1 MVFGF
6 FRRRKKEEQ
15 KEKEDKTLSVKEL
28 RKLLKEG
35 KYGEIIKTLKDRYK
49 ENGELTAIYFEALVE
64 GGEREKALAV
74 LKEVGKENLPPSAVA
89 KLITQPEKEEKK
101 EGLFEKFKRGLKKTR
116 ELVGLNK
123 LFASHKEL
131 DEEFFEELEELLIKM
146 DVGVDTAVSL
156 VEEIRQKAGK
166 FKNLDGVKEYLK
178 KRFKEIL
185 KNCKGGLKFEGK
197 PAVVLFV
204 GINGS
209 GKTTSIGKLAHKLVR
224 EGKKVLI
231 IAADT
236 FRAAATEQLKT
247 WAERSGADFFGGE
260 EGSDPGAV
268 LYKGLEKAFS
278 EDYDIVLV
286 DTAGRLHTKEHLL
299 REMQK
304 LVKVVKKFD
313 QNQPSEILLVLD
325 ATIGQ
330 NSINQAKMFASAVDV
345 SGIVLTKLDGT
356 AKGGAIIPICKTL
369 KIPVKLVG
377 VGEGI
382 EDLEPFDP
390 DKFVEAMFS

>member
-6 FRRRKKEEQ
+6 FRRKKEK
-15 KEKEDKTLSVKEL
+15 KELPPVKEL

-35 KYGEIIKTLKDRYK
+35 KFKEVINLLEERYR
-49 ENGELTAIYFEALVE
+49 ENNELAAIYFEALV
-64 GGEREKALAV
+64 GAGKREEAKKV
-74 LKEVGKENLPPSAVA
+74 LEEIGKENLPPSAVA
-89 KLITQPEKEEKK
+89 KLLEPEKPK
-101 EGLFEKFKRGLKKTR
+101 ESLFEKFKRGLKKTR
-116 ELVGLNK
+116 ELVGLGR
-123 LFASHKEL
+123 FFSSRREL
-131 DEEFFEELEELLIKM
+131 DEEFYEELEELLIKL

-156 VEEIRQKAGK
+156 VEEIRKKSGQ
-166 FKNLDGVKEYLK
+166 FKDINDVKDFLK
-178 KRFKEIL
+178 RRFKEIL
-185 KNCKGGLKFEGK
+185 SDCRGELNLSKK
-197 PAVVLFV
+197 PSVVLFV
-204 GINGS
+204 GVNGS
-209 GKTTSIGKLAHKLVR
+209 GKTTSVGKLAYKLTK

-231 IAADT
+231 VAADT

-247 WAERSGADFFGGE
+247 WAERAEADFVGDR
-260 EGSDPGAV
+260 EGADPGAV
-268 LYKGLEKAFS
+268 LYRGLEKAFK
-278 EDYDIVLV
+278 ENYDVVLV

-313 QNQPSEILLVLD
+313 PEGPTEVLLVLD

-345 SGIVLTKLDGT
+345 SGIILTKLDGT
-356 AKGGAIIPICKTL
+356 AKGGAVVPICKNL

-382 EDLEPFDP
+382 EDLQPFDP
-390 DKFVEAMFS
+390 EKFVEAMFS

>member
-6 FRRRKKEEQ
+6 FRRKKKEQ
-15 KEKEDKTLSVKEL
+15 PLGVGEL

-35 KYGEIIKTLKDRYK
+35 KYSEVLKNLEGRYK
-49 ENGELTAIYFEALVE
+49 ENSELTAIYFEALVRSGKVE
-64 GGEREKALAV
+64 EAKKLLE
-74 LKEVGKENLPPSAVA
+74 EVGRENLPPSAVA
-89 KLITQPEKEEKK
+89 ELLTRGEEKK
-101 EGLFEKFKRGLKKTR
+101 EGLLEKFKRGLRKTR
-116 ELVGLNK
+116 ELVGLGR
-123 LFASHKEL
+123 LFAGGKKP
-131 DEEFFEELEELLIKM
+131 DEEFYEELEELLIKL
-146 DVGVDTAVSL
+146 DVGVDTAISL
-156 VEEIRQKAGK
+156 VEEIRNKH
-166 FKNLDGVKEYLK
+166 FKSLEEVKEYLK
-178 KRFKEIL
+178 GRFKEIL
-185 KNCKGGLKFEGK
+185 KNCRGDLNLEGK

-204 GINGS
+204 GVNGS
-209 GKTTSIGKLAHKLVR
+209 GKTTSIGKLAHRLV
-224 EGKKVLI
+224 GKRKRVLI

-236 FRAAATEQLKT
+236 FRAAAAEQLKT
-247 WAERSGADFFGGE
+247 WAERAKADFFGGK
-260 EGSDPGAV
+260 EGDDPGAV
-268 LYKGLEKAFS
+268 LYRGLEKAFS
-278 EDYDIVLV
+278 EGYDVVLV

-313 QNQPSEILLVLD
+313 EKQPSEILLVLD

-330 NSINQAKMFASAVDV
+330 NSINQAKLFASAVKV

-356 AKGGAIIPICKTL
+356 AKGGAVIPICKTL

>member
-6 FRRRKKEEQ
+6 FRRKKEKRE
-15 KEKEDKTLSVKEL
+15 LPSLKEL

-35 KYGEIIKTLKDRYK
+35 KFKEVIDLLKERYR
-49 ENGELTAIYFEALVE
+49 ENNELAAIYFEALV
-64 GGEREKALAV
+64 GAGKREEAKKV
-74 LKEVGKENLPPSAVA
+74 LEEIGKENLPPSAVA
-89 KLITQPEKEEKK
+89 KLLEPEKPK
-101 EGLFEKFKRGLKKTR
+101 ESLFEKFKRGLKKTR
-116 ELVGLNK
+116 ELVGLGK
-123 LFASHKEL
+123 LFSSKREL
-131 DEEFFEELEELLIKM
+131 DEEFYEELEELLIKL

-156 VEEIRQKAGK
+156 VEEIRKKSGQ
-166 FKNLDGVKEYLK
+166 FKDINDVKEYLK

-185 KNCKGGLKFEGK
+185 SDCRGK
-197 PAVVLFV
+197 LNLSKKPSVVLFV
-204 GINGS
+204 GVNGS
-209 GKTTSIGKLAHKLVR
+209 GKTTSVGKLAYKLTK

-231 IAADT
+231 VAADT

-247 WAERSGADFFGGE
+247 WAERAKADFVGDGE
-260 EGSDPGAV
+260 GADPGAV
-268 LYKGLEKAFS
+268 LYRGLEKAFK
-278 EDYDIVLV
+278 ENYDAVLV

-304 LVKVVKKFD
+304 LVRVVKKFD
-313 QNQPSEILLVLD
+313 PEGPAEVLLVLD

-345 SGIVLTKLDGT
+345 SGIILTKLDGT
-356 AKGGAIIPICKTL
+356 AKGGAVVPICKNL

>member
-6 FRRRKKEEQ
+6 FRRKKTQ
-15 KEKEDKTLSVKEL
+15 KPLSVGDL

-35 KYGEIIKTLKDRYK
+35 KYKDVINSIKERYK
-49 ENGELTAIYFEALVE
+49 ENQELTQIYFEALV
-64 GGEREKALAV
+64 KANHMEEAKKL

-89 KLITQPEKEEKK
+89 LLMEEPKK
-101 EGLFEKFKRGLKKTR
+101 ESLLEKFKRGLKKTR
-116 ELVGLNK
+116 QLLK
-123 LFASHKEL
+123 LDSFFKQHKEV
-131 DEEFFEELEELLIKM
+131 DEEFYEQLEELLIKL
-146 DVGVDTAVSL
+146 DVGVDTALNL
-156 VEEIRQKAGK
+156 VEEIREKK
-166 FKNLDGVKEYLK
+166 FTNVEEVKNFLK

-185 KNCKGGLKFEGK
+185 KNCKGEFQLKGK
-197 PAVVLFV
+197 PSVVMFV
-204 GINGS
+204 GVNGS
-209 GKTTSIGKLAHKLVR
+209 GKTTSIGKLAYKLKKG
-224 EGKKVLI
+224 GKKVLI
-231 IAADT
+231 VAADT

-247 WAERSGADFFGGE
+247 WADRAGVDFVGDREGA
-260 EGSDPGAV
+260 DPGAV
-268 LYKGLEKAFS
+268 LYKGLQKAFS
-278 EDYDIVLV
+278 ENYDVVLV

-313 QNQPSEILLVLD
+313 QSQPSEVLLVLD

-330 NSINQAKMFASAVDV
+330 NSLNQAKMFASAVDV

-356 AKGGAIIPICKTL
+356 AKGGAIIPICKNL
-369 KIPVKLVG
+369 KIPVKFVG

-390 DKFVEAMFS
+390 EKFVEAMFE

>member
-6 FRRRKKEEQ
+6 FRRKKTQ
-15 KEKEDKTLSVKEL
+15 KPLSVGDL

-35 KYGEIIKTLKDRYK
+35 KYKDVINSLKERYK
-49 ENGELTAIYFEALVE
+49 ENQELTQIYFEALV
-64 GGEREKALAV
+64 KANHIEEAKKL

-89 KLITQPEKEEKK
+89 LLMEEPKK
-101 EGLFEKFKRGLKKTR
+101 ESLLEKFKRGLKKTR
-116 ELVGLNK
+116 QLLK
-123 LFASHKEL
+123 LDSFFKQHKEV
-131 DEEFFEELEELLIKM
+131 DEEFYEQLEELLIKL
-146 DVGVDTAVSL
+146 DVGVDTAVNL
-156 VEEIRQKAGK
+156 VEEIREKK
-166 FKNLDGVKEYLK
+166 FTNVEEVKDFLK

-185 KNCKGGLKFEGK
+185 KNCKGEFQLQGI
-197 PAVVLFV
+197 PAVVMFV
-204 GINGS
+204 GVNGS
-209 GKTTSIGKLAHKLVR
+209 GKTTSIGKLAYKLKKG
-224 EGKKVLI
+224 GKKVLI
-231 IAADT
+231 VAADT

-247 WAERSGADFFGGE
+247 WADRAGVDFVGDREGA
-260 EGSDPGAV
+260 DPGAV
-268 LYKGLEKAFS
+268 LYKGLQKAFS
-278 EDYDIVLV
+278 ENYDVVLV

-313 QNQPSEILLVLD
+313 QSQPSEVLLVLD

-330 NSINQAKMFASAVDV
+330 NSLNQAKMFASAVDV

-356 AKGGAIIPICKTL
+356 AKGGAIIPICKNL
-369 KIPVKLVG
+369 KIPVKFVG

-390 DKFVEAMFS
+390 EKFVEAMFE

>member
-6 FRRRKKEEQ
+6 FRRKKTQ
-15 KEKEDKTLSVKEL
+15 KPLSVGDL

-35 KYGEIIKTLKDRYK
+35 KYKDVINSIKERYK
-49 ENGELTAIYFEALVE
+49 ENQELTQIYFEALV
-64 GGEREKALAV
+64 KANHMEEAKKL

-89 KLITQPEKEEKK
+89 LLMEEPKK
-101 EGLFEKFKRGLKKTR
+101 ESLLEKFKRGLKKTR
-116 ELVGLNK
+116 QLLK
-123 LFASHKEL
+123 LDSFFKQHKEV
-131 DEEFFEELEELLIKM
+131 DEEFYEQLEELLIKL
-146 DVGVDTAVSL
+146 DVGVDTALNL
-156 VEEIRQKAGK
+156 VEEIREKK
-166 FKNLDGVKEYLK
+166 FANVEEVKNFLK

-185 KNCKGGLKFEGK
+185 KNCKGEFQLKGK
-197 PAVVLFV
+197 PSVVMFV
-204 GINGS
+204 GVNGS
-209 GKTTSIGKLAHKLVR
+209 GKTTSIGKLAYKLKKG
-224 EGKKVLI
+224 GKKVLI
-231 IAADT
+231 VAADT

-247 WAERSGADFFGGE
+247 WADRAGVDFVGDREGA
-260 EGSDPGAV
+260 DPGAV
-268 LYKGLEKAFS
+268 LYKGLQKAFS
-278 EDYDIVLV
+278 ENYDVVLV

-313 QNQPSEILLVLD
+313 QSQPSEVLLVLD

-330 NSINQAKMFASAVDV
+330 NSLNQAKLFASAVDV

-356 AKGGAIIPICKTL
+356 AKGGAIIPICKNL
-369 KIPVKLVG
+369 KIPVKFVG

-390 DKFVEAMFS
+390 EKFVEAMFE

>member
-6 FRRRKKEEQ
+6 FRRKKTQ
-15 KEKEDKTLSVKEL
+15 KPLSVGDL

-35 KYGEIIKTLKDRYK
+35 KYKDVINSIKERYK
-49 ENGELTAIYFEALVE
+49 ENQELTQIYFEALV
-64 GGEREKALAV
+64 KANHMEEAKKL

-89 KLITQPEKEEKK
+89 LLMEEPKK
-101 EGLFEKFKRGLKKTR
+101 ESLLEKFKRGLKKTR
-116 ELVGLNK
+116 QLLK
-123 LFASHKEL
+123 LDSFFKQHKEV
-131 DEEFFEELEELLIKM
+131 DEEFYEQLEELLIKL
-146 DVGVDTAVSL
+146 DVGVDTALNL
-156 VEEIRQKAGK
+156 VEEIREKK
-166 FKNLDGVKEYLK
+166 FTNVEEVKNFLK

-185 KNCKGGLKFEGK
+185 KNCKGEFQLKGK
-197 PAVVLFV
+197 PSVVMFV
-204 GINGS
+204 GVNGS
-209 GKTTSIGKLAHKLVR
+209 GKTTSLGKLAYKLKKG
-224 EGKKVLI
+224 GKKVLI
-231 IAADT
+231 VAADT

-247 WAERSGADFFGGE
+247 WADRAGVDFVGDREGA
-260 EGSDPGAV
+260 DPGAV
-268 LYKGLEKAFS
+268 LYKGLQKAFS
-278 EDYDIVLV
+278 ENYDVVLV

-313 QNQPSEILLVLD
+313 QSQPSEVLLVLD

-330 NSINQAKMFASAVDV
+330 NSLNQAKMFASAVDV

-356 AKGGAIIPICKTL
+356 AKGGAIIPICKNL
-369 KIPVKLVG
+369 KIPVKFVG

-390 DKFVEAMFS
+390 EKFVEAMFE

>member
-6 FRRRKKEEQ
+6 FRRKREKKQ
-15 KEKEDKTLSVKEL
+15 LSVKEL
-28 RKLLKEG
+28 RNLLKEG
-35 KYGEIIKTLKDRYK
+35 KYKDVIKHLEDKYK
-49 ENGELTAIYFEALVE
+49 ENNELLSIYFEALVLS
-64 GGEREKALAV
+64 GEREKAQKL

-89 KLITQPEKEEKK
+89 KLLEEEPKK
-101 EGLFEKFKRGLKKTR
+101 ESLFEKFKRGLKKTR
-116 ELVGLNK
+116 ELLGLSK
-123 LFASHKEL
+123 FFGSHKEL
-131 DEEFFEELEELLIKM
+131 NEEFYEQLEELLIKL
-146 DVGVDTAVSL
+146 DIGVDLAVNL
-156 VEEIRQKAGK
+156 VEEIRKKGNT
-166 FKNLDGVKEYLK
+166 FKGVDDVKEYLK

-185 KNCKGGLKFEGK
+185 SNCRGEFKLTKK
-197 PAVVLFV
+197 PSVVLFV
-204 GINGS
+204 GVNGS
-209 GKTTSIGKLAHKLVR
+209 GKTTTVGKLAYKLVR

-231 IAADT
+231 VAADT

-247 WAERSGADFFGGE
+247 WAQRSGADFVGDK
-260 EGSDPGAV
+260 EGADPGAV
-268 LYKGLEKAFS
+268 LYRGLKKAF
-278 EDYDIVLV
+278 EENYDVVLV

-313 QNQPSEILLVLD
+313 KEQPEEVLLVLD

-345 SGIVLTKLDGT
+345 TGIVLTKLDGT

-369 KIPVKLVG
+369 KVPVKFVG

-382 EDLEPFDP
+382 EDLQPFDP
-390 DKFVEAMFS
+390 DKFVEAMFA

>member
-6 FRRRKKEEQ
+6 FKRFRKGEEE
-15 KEKEDKTLSVKEL
+15 EKPLKVGEL

-35 KYGEIIKTLKDRYK
+35 KNKEVINLLKDRYK
-49 ENGELTAIYFEALVE
+49 ESNELTALYFEALVGAKKVE
-64 GGEREKALAV
+64 EAQRI
-74 LKEVGKENLPPSAVA
+74 LKEAGKENLPPSAVS
-89 KLITQPEKEEKK
+89 KLLELEQTAKK
-101 EGLFEKFKRGLKKTR
+101 ESLFEKFKRGLQKTR
-116 ELVGLNK
+116 EIVGLGK
-123 LFASHKEL
+123 LFASKREL
-131 DEEFFEELEELLIKM
+131 NEEFFEELEELLIKL
-146 DVGVDTAVSL
+146 DVGVNTAVEL
-156 VEEIRQKAGK
+156 VEEIRKKKNQ
-166 FKNLDGVKEYLK
+166 FKDLNSVKEYLK
-178 KRFKEIL
+178 RRFKEIL
-185 KNCKGGLKFEGK
+185 STCKGEFSLKGK

-209 GKTTSIGKLAHKLVR
+209 GKTTSIGKLAYKLVK

-231 IAADT
+231 IGADT
-236 FRAAATEQLKT
+236 FRAAATDQLKV
-247 WAERSGADFFGGE
+247 WAERSKADFIGGK

-268 LYKGLEKAFS
+268 LYKGLEKAFN
-278 EDYDIVLV
+278 ENYDVVLV

-304 LVKVVKKFD
+304 LVRVVKKFD
-313 QNQPSEILLVLD
+313 KEQPTEVLLVLD

-330 NSINQAKMFASAVDV
+330 NSINQAKLFASAVDIT
-345 SGIVLTKLDGT
+345 GIVLTKLDGT

-369 KIPVKLVG
+369 KIPVKFVG

-382 EDLEPFDP
+382 EDLEPFDA

>member
-6 FRRRKKEEQ
+6 FRRKKTQ
-15 KEKEDKTLSVKEL
+15 KPLSVGDL

-35 KYGEIIKTLKDRYK
+35 KYKDVINSIKERYK
-49 ENGELTAIYFEALVE
+49 ENQELTQIYFEALV
-64 GGEREKALAV
+64 KANHMEEAKKL

-89 KLITQPEKEEKK
+89 LLMEEPKK
-101 EGLFEKFKRGLKKTR
+101 ESLLEKFKRGLKKTR
-116 ELVGLNK
+116 QLLK
-123 LFASHKEL
+123 LDSFFKQHKEV
-131 DEEFFEELEELLIKM
+131 DEEFYEQLEELLIKL
-146 DVGVDTAVSL
+146 DVGVDTALNL
-156 VEEIRQKAGK
+156 VEEIREKK
-166 FKNLDGVKEYLK
+166 FANVEEVKNFLK

-185 KNCKGGLKFEGK
+185 KNCKGEFQLKGK
-197 PAVVLFV
+197 PSVVMFV
-204 GINGS
+204 GVNGS
-209 GKTTSIGKLAHKLVR
+209 GKTTSIGKLAYKLKKG
-224 EGKKVLI
+224 GKKVLI
-231 IAADT
+231 VAADT

-247 WAERSGADFFGGE
+247 WADRAGVDFVGDREGA
-260 EGSDPGAV
+260 DPGAV
-268 LYKGLEKAFS
+268 LYKGLQKAFS
-278 EDYDIVLV
+278 ENYDVVLV

-313 QNQPSEILLVLD
+313 PSQPSEVLLVLD

-330 NSINQAKMFASAVDV
+330 NSLNQAKLFASAVDV

-356 AKGGAIIPICKTL
+356 AKGGAIIPICKNL
-369 KIPVKLVG
+369 KIPVKFVG

-390 DKFVEAMFS
+390 EKFVEAMFE

>member
-6 FRRRKKEEQ
+6 FKRFRKGEE
-15 KEKEDKTLSVKEL
+15 KEKPLKVGEL

-35 KYGEIIKTLKDRYK
+35 KNKEIINLLKDKYK
-49 ENGELTAIYFEALVE
+49 ENNELTALYFEALVGAKKVE
-64 GGEREKALAV
+64 EAQRI
-74 LKEVGKENLPPSAVA
+74 LKEVGKENLPPSAVS
-89 KLITQPEKEEKK
+89 KLLELEQTARKES
-101 EGLFEKFKRGLKKTR
+101 LLEKFKRGLQKTR
-116 ELVGLNK
+116 EIVGLGK
-123 LFASHKEL
+123 LFSSKREL
-131 DEEFFEELEELLIKM
+131 NEEFFEDLEELLIKL
-146 DVGVDTAVSL
+146 DVGVNTAVEL
-156 VEEIRQKAGK
+156 VEEIRKKKNQ
-166 FKNLDGVKEYLK
+166 FKDLNDVKEYLK
-178 KRFKEIL
+178 RRFKEIL
-185 KNCKGGLKFEGK
+185 STCKGEFSLKGK

-209 GKTTSIGKLAHKLVR
+209 GKTTSIGKLAYKLVK

-231 IAADT
+231 IGADT
-236 FRAAATEQLKT
+236 FRAAATDQLKV
-247 WAERSGADFFGGE
+247 WAERSKADFIGGR

-268 LYKGLEKAFS
+268 LYKGLEKAFN
-278 EDYDIVLV
+278 ENYDVVLV

-304 LVKVVKKFD
+304 LVRVVKKFD
-313 QNQPSEILLVLD
+313 KEQPSEVLLVLD

-330 NSINQAKMFASAVDV
+330 NSINQAKLFASAVDIT
-345 SGIVLTKLDGT
+345 GIVLTKLDGT

-369 KIPVKLVG
+369 KIPVKFVG

-382 EDLEPFDP
+382 EDLEPFDA

>member
-6 FRRRKKEEQ
+6 FKRKREGEKKEE
-15 KEKEDKTLSVKEL
+15 KPLGVKEL

-35 KYGEIIKTLKDRYK
+35 KPEEVIKALEDRYK
-49 ENGELTAIYFEALVE
+49 ENKELAALYFEALVE
-64 GGEREKALAV
+64 AGQTERAGEV
-74 LKEVGKENLPPSAVA
+74 LKEIGKENLPPSAVA
-89 KLITQPEKEEKK
+89 KLITHPSEGRKK
-101 EGLFEKFKRGLKKTR
+101 ESLFEKFKRGLKKTR
-116 ELVGLNK
+116 DWVGLNK
-123 LFASHKEL
+123 LFSTHKEL

-156 VEEIRQKAGK
+156 VEEIREKAGK
-166 FKNLDGVKEYLK
+166 FKNLEEVKEYLK
-178 KRFKEIL
+178 RRFKELL
-185 KNCKGGLKFEGK
+185 KNCRGELKLGGK
-197 PAVVLFV
+197 PAVVFFV

-209 GKTTSIGKLAHKLVR
+209 GKTTSIGKLAHRLVK

-247 WAERSGADFFGGE
+247 WAERSKADFFGGR
-260 EGSDPGAV
+260 EGADPGAV

-278 EDYDIVLV
+278 EGYDVVLV

-369 KIPVKLVG
+369 KIPVKFVG

>member
-6 FRRRKKEEQ
+6 FRRKKTQ
-15 KEKEDKTLSVKEL
+15 KPLSVGDL

-35 KYGEIIKTLKDRYK
+35 KYKDVINSLKERYK
-49 ENGELTAIYFEALVE
+49 ENQELTQIYFEALV
-64 GGEREKALAV
+64 KANHIEEAKKL

-89 KLITQPEKEEKK
+89 LLMEEPKK
-101 EGLFEKFKRGLKKTR
+101 ESLLEKFKRSLKKTR
-116 ELVGLNK
+116 QLLK
-123 LFASHKEL
+123 LDSFFKQHKEV
-131 DEEFFEELEELLIKM
+131 DEEFYEQLEELLIKL
-146 DVGVDTAVSL
+146 DVGVDTAVNL
-156 VEEIRQKAGK
+156 VEEIREKK
-166 FKNLDGVKEYLK
+166 FTNVEEVKNFLK

-185 KNCKGGLKFEGK
+185 KNCKGEFQLKGK
-197 PAVVLFV
+197 PSVVMFV
-204 GINGS
+204 GVNGS
-209 GKTTSIGKLAHKLVR
+209 GKTTSIGKLAYKLKKG
-224 EGKKVLI
+224 GKKVLI
-231 IAADT
+231 VAADT

-247 WAERSGADFFGGE
+247 WADRAGVDFVGDREGA
-260 EGSDPGAV
+260 DPGAV
-268 LYKGLEKAFS
+268 LYKGLQKAFS
-278 EDYDIVLV
+278 ENYDVVLV

-313 QNQPSEILLVLD
+313 QSQPSEVLLVLD

-330 NSINQAKMFASAVDV
+330 NSLNQAKMFASAVDV

-356 AKGGAIIPICKTL
+356 AKGGAIIPICKNL
-369 KIPVKLVG
+369 KIPVKFVG

-390 DKFVEAMFS
+390 EKFVEAMFE